1 MSKLDTFRKGGVPMP
16 RLHIIQRLDSGFGIQ
31 IPMKFLEQ
39 IGVQE
44 SDEVEICCRD
54 GTIVLHKVS
63 SQRQTLND
71 PPPSKE

>member
-1 MSKLDTFRKGGVPMP
+1 MP
-16 RLHIIQRLDSGFGIQ
+16 RLHIIQRLDIGFGIQ

>member
-1 MSKLDTFRKGGVPMP
+1 MP

-44 SDEVEICCRD
+44 SDDVEIFCRD

-63 SQRQTLND
+63 SKRQTLND

>member
-1 MSKLDTFRKGGVPMP
+1 MP
-16 RLHIIQRLDSGFGIQ
+16 HLHVIQQLDSGFGAQ
-31 IPMKFLEQ
+31 LSAKFLEQ

-44 SDEVEICCRD
+44 SDEVELCCRD

>member
-1 MSKLDTFRKGGVPMP
+1 MP
-16 RLHIIQRLDSGFGIQ
+16 RLHIIQLIQRLDSGFGIQ
-31 IPMKFLEQ
+31 IPMKSLEQ
-39 IGVQE
+39 IGVQK

-71 PPPSKE
+71 PSPGKE

>member
-1 MSKLDTFRKGGVPMP
+1 MP

-44 SDEVEICCRD
+44 SDEVEICYRD
-54 GTIVLHKVS
+54 GTIVLHKVP
-63 SQRQTLND
+63 SQRQTRND
-71 PPPSKE
+71 PSPGKEQKIE